1 MDGPDD
7 LATRIRRLEAR
18 VDHLE
23 SLYGLIDLLG
33 LPGLLAGGAMRIF
46 DCTQTAETIAAHAT
60 GFYGR
65 ELAGGGLA
73 IRWTQFPRPALLD
86 IAVIAAIPFAIHL
99 QVLNTPHV
107 GRPADLDVT
116 LPDGARLA
124 FELTRR
130 LENGVIEFGA
140 VVTAPATGVLRLALS
155 SATHL
160 QGSGADTRMLG
171 LPFVQLRAHP
181 QLSMTPVG

>member
-7 LATRIRRLEAR
+7 LATKVRRLEAR

-23 SLYGLIDLLG
+23 SLYGLIDLLA

-46 DCTQTAETIAAHAT
+46 DCTQTAETVSAQAT

-73 IRWTQFPRPALLD
+73 IRWTQFPQPALLD
-86 IAVIAAIPFAIHL
+86 IAVIAAIPFAIQL
-99 QVLNTPHV
+99 QVLNTPHIQN
-107 GRPADLDVT
+107 PADLDVT

-124 FELTRR
+124 FELNRR
-130 LENGVIEFGA
+130 LENGVIEFVA
-140 VVTAPATGVLRLALS
+140 AVTAPTTGVLRLALS
-155 SATHL
+155 STSHL
-160 QGSGADTRMLG
+160 QGSGGDTRKLG
-171 LPFVQLRAHP
+171 LPFVQLRSRP
-181 QLSMTPVG
+181 RLSMTPGG